1 MALTLYKYLQ
11 HQYAKRF
18 VVNGEVLFR
27 SLSFF
32 LACEHDERGDD
43 LEGTRT
49 YEPATGLEITKQT
62 GEKLGWQGSFRSS
75 VKEPDKL
82 FIFSTST
89 LLSADLAL
97 KFQDDACVE
106 IADVGKFV
114 DRLRTALR
122 RKPRAKVETLIHGP
136 VTYYRTENPPEEV
149 WALPERIVMHKPERF
164 ADQCEYRFAFSTRA
178 DAFEFENV
186 NVTLVRGQPARHLP
200 GSYPEDMLLK
210 LGLMSDCCRIHR
222 F

>member
-1 MALTLYKYLQ
+1 MALTFYKYLPYR
-11 HQYAKRF
+11 YAEPF
-18 VVNGEVLFR
+18 VANGEVLFR
-27 SLSFF
+27 LLSYF

-43 LEGTRT
+43 LEGIRI

-62 GEKLGWQGSFRSS
+62 GEKLRMQGSFRSS

-82 FIFSTST
+82 FICSTST

-97 KFQDDACVE
+97 KFQADACVE
-106 IADVGKFV
+106 IADNGTFV
-114 DRLRTALR
+114 ARLRTALR
-122 RKPRAKVETLIHGP
+122 RKPRAKLKTLIHGK

-149 WALPERIVMHKPERF
+149 WALPERIVMHKPQRF
-164 ADQCEYRFAFSTRA
+164 ADQCEYRFAFSTKA

-186 NVTLVRGQPARHLP
+186 NLTLVQGQPARLP
-200 GSYPEDMLLK
+200 LDSYPAMPLK
-210 LGLMSDCCRIHR
+210 LGPMSDCCRIHR